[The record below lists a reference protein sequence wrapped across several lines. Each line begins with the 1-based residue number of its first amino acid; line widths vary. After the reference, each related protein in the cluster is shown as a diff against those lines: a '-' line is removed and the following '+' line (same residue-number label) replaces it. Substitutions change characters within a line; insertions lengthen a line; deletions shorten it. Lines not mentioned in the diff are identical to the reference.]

1 MTSNANDLTERL
13 RRRLEHERREIEEL
27 TASELERLGENSRR
41 VARSALSTIERDTEE
56 ATGRMRKLLLKAWL
70 RPFVVGLS
78 LWIGI
83 CGGSWVTMHWL
94 ARSIQDRIETLAIAN
109 LRIEVARAM
118 LAEIEETTWGVGLR
132 EVGGE
137 QYVTLPVGTPVR
149 PAFTV
154 DGRPYLKLSRE

>member
-41 VARSALSTIERDTEE
+41 VARSALHSIERDTEE
-56 ATGRMRKLLLKAWL
+56 ATGRMRELLLKAWL
-70 RPFVVGLS
+70 RPLIVGLG
-78 LWIGI
+78 LWLGI
-83 CGGSWVTMHWL
+83 FGGGWATMQWL
-94 ARSIQDRIETLAIAN
+94 SRSVQDRIETLAMAN
-109 LRIEVARAM
+109 LRIEGARAV

-132 EVGGE
+132 EVSGE
-137 QYVTLPVGTPVR
+137 QYVTLPAGTPVR
-149 PAFTV
+149 TAFTV

>member
-1 MTSNANDLTERL
+1 MTSSANDLTDRL

-27 TASELERLGENSRR
+27 TASELERLAENSRR

-56 ATGRMRKLLLKAWL
+56 ATGRMRELLLKAWL

-83 CGGSWVTMHWL
+83 CGGSWATMHWL
-94 ARSIQDRIETLAIAN
+94 ARSIQDRIETLAMAN
-109 LRIEVARAM
+109 LRIEGARAM

-132 EVGGE
+132 ELSGE